1 MPQMLPRRS
10 YGVVTDPSF
19 DRAFDYSRRVGS
31 NRRYGDRS
39 AGPSGPTRPE
49 RVHHVWVA
57 PSARHPDMRPYPGL
71 LVAWERRQD
80 DWWGQ
85 VVMLLPEGA
94 VVVSWVPRT
103 LLRPA
108 LVERPVGGG
117 MVPGGPRTA

>member
-1 MPQMLPRRS
+1 M
-10 YGVVTDPSF
+10 
-19 DRAFDYSRRVGS
+19 GS

-39 AGPSGPTRPE
+39 AWPSGPSQPE

-71 LVAWERRQD
+71 LVAWQRRED
-80 DWWGQ
+80 DWWAQ

-94 VVVSWVPRT
+94 VVVNWVPRA

-108 LVERPVGGG
+108 VVAGPVERRSA
-117 MVPGGPRTA
+117 PGGPRTA